1 MARARFAKFAR
12 TLATLCANIC
22 RILKYEIRRPDCN
35 FCRPIISYL
44 IKQGR
49 LFDIQM
55 RIANNKGIGTTKKQ
69 AKSITLDQETVL
81 WQYLLKKEGF

>member
-1 MARARFAKFAR
+1 MVWRGRALRNLQESKKK
-12 TLATLCANIC
+12 I
-22 RILKYEIRRPDCN
+22 
-35 FCRPIISYL
+35 IISYL

-69 AKSITLDQETVL
+69 AKSITHDQETVL
-81 WQYLLKKEGF
+81 WQYLLNKEGF

>member
-1 MARARFAKFAR
+1 MARARFAQFAR
-12 TLATLCANIC
+12 IKKK
-22 RILKYEIRRPDCN
+22 I
-35 FCRPIISYL
+35 IISYL

-69 AKSITLDQETVL
+69 AKSITHDQETVL
-81 WQYLLKKEGF
+81 WQYLLNKEGF

>member
-1 MARARFAKFAR
+1 MARARFANFAK
-12 TLATLCANIC
+12 TLATLCADIS
-22 RILKYEIRRPDCN
+22 RIMKYEIRRSDCN

-49 LFDIQM
+49 LFDMQM

-69 AKSITLDQETVL
+69 AKPITHDQETVL
-81 WQYLLKKEGF
+81 WQYFLNKEIF